1 MRPCT
6 SPGSNTRLSPA
17 GLSELSEGQVKVSRR
32 DGGRRQQEEEK
43 KAGHSWACPTERL
56 WTPGRKDAQ
65 AANMRDSLGVALPSV
80 ARPSTPSLHS
90 FTLYWIL
97 LLPGDLKH

>member
-1 MRPCT
+1 M
-6 SPGSNTRLSPA
+6 
-17 GLSELSEGQVKVSRR
+17 KVSRR

-56 WTPGRKDAQ
+56 WTSGRKDAQ
-65 AANMRDSLGVALPSV
+65 VANMRDSLGVALPSV
-80 ARPSTPSLHS
+80 ARPSTPSLHP

-97 LLPGDLKH
+97 LLLGDLTH